1 MSEQVVGQL
10 IADGRYEVIEK
21 LGEGA
26 MGEVYRA
33 RQVAVGRLVALKLIH
48 SASTR
53 STEVAARF
61 QREMKLSAKIE
72 HANTIRVY
80 DFGTWQGQLYIAM
93 ELVRG
98 KSLRAELEQSGPL
111 PLARIVRIATQVA
124 RGLSAAHAEDVV
136 HRDLKPDNVMLVEQ
150 YGERDLVKVLDFGIA
165 KSLSEPDEARMT
177 GQGAIIGT
185 PQYMSPEQSMGQRL
199 DERSDLYSLGIMLF
213 EMATGRVPFDAPSI
227 TAMLVAHATQEP
239 PALASVLP
247 DVHPGLAQLVS
258 ELLQKDPNAR
268 PRSAQEVEARL
279 NALAPAQ
286 ASSLDATPAPSPS
299 GSAPAPA
306 ASGRPEGP
314 RAVRGLLWVMLI
326 SLLMGGGTVAFL
338 WAQKHAPSSSATAV
352 APPPVLPE
360 SPTRIDLSSE
370 EPKPWEIAMLGD
382 ALQKRLAEAGIPDA
396 PGECAGEQRLPAAV
410 QLLTARN
417 ELDANPS
424 AALEA
429 STQSLEYCGSWAA
442 THNVRGNAL
451 QRLDRLDEAVKAYR
465 EALRL
470 QPDYDAPRFNLGVVQ
485 LRRKDAAAIATF
497 SGLVKQK
504 PDYPDVYASR
514 AQAYLFAKRYREGLA
529 DLERAVE
536 QDASAGTVWLMLG
549 QVRER
554 LKKPGASEAYC
565 KALDLG
571 VEAAREHCQR

>member
-1 MSEQVVGQL
+1 
-10 IADGRYEVIEK
+10 
-21 LGEGA
+21 
-26 MGEVYRA
+26 
-33 RQVAVGRLVALKLIH
+33 
-48 SASTR
+48 
-53 STEVAARF
+53 
-61 QREMKLSAKIE
+61 
-72 HANTIRVY
+72 
-80 DFGTWQGQLYIAM
+80 
-93 ELVRG
+93 
-98 KSLRAELEQSGPL
+98 
-111 PLARIVRIATQVA
+111 
-124 RGLSAAHAEDVV
+124 V

-185 PQYMSPEQSMGQRL
+185 PQYMSPEQAMGQRL

-213 EMATGRVPFDAPSI
+213 EMATGRVPFNGPSI
-227 TAMLVAHATQEP
+227 TAMLVAHATEAP
-239 PALASVLP
+239 PELASVLP

-258 ELLQKDPNAR
+258 ELVQKDPSAR

-279 NALAPAQ
+279 HVVLARGDGVVPAQ
-286 ASSLDATPAPSPS
+286 ASSPPPSSS
-299 GSAPAPA
+299 GPAPAPGA
-306 ASGRPEGP
+306 RQEGP
-314 RAVRGLLWVMLI
+314 PAVGGLLWVMLI
-326 SLLMGGGTVAFL
+326 SLLIGGGTVAFM
-338 WAQKHAPSSSATAV
+338 WSYKDAPSPSTAI
-352 APPPVLPE
+352 APPPLLPQ
-360 SPTRIDLSSE
+360 SPTPIDLSSE

-382 ALQKRLAEAGIPDA
+382 AVQKGLEEAGIPDA

-410 QLLTARN
+410 QLLSARKA
-417 ELDANPS
+417 LDANPG

-429 STQSLEYCGSWAA
+429 SKQALEHCGSWAA

-451 QRLDRLDEAVKAYR
+451 QRLDRLDEAVLAYR
-465 EALRL
+465 QALRL

-497 SGLVKQK
+497 SELIKQK

-554 LKKPGASEAYC
+554 SRKPGAGEAYC
-565 KALDLG
+565 KALELG